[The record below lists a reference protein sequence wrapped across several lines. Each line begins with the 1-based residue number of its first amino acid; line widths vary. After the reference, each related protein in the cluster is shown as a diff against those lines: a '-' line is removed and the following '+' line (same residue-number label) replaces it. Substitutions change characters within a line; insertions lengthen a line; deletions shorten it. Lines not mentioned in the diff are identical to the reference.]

1 MGVYHLMGLGKG
13 WVKALPSPTLAVPS
27 PMLLSTQALQGEALN
42 AEITR
47 CLSSSTT
54 LVSQFIIFGRMNNAL
69 AYIQEK

>member
-27 PMLLSTQALQGEALN
+27 PMPVSTQALQGEALN

-54 LVSQFIIFGRMNNAL
+54 LVS
-69 AYIQEK
+69 